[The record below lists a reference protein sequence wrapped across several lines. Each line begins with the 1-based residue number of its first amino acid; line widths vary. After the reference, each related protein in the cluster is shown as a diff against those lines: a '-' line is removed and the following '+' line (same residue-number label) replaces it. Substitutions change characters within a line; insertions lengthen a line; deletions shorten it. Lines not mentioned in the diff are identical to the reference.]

1 MVIGLGCRPD
11 ELALPL
17 YSNYVWLKLSWKR
30 LISHKRNLAAHLKM
44 FDPSP
49 LSLSSIPP
57 LRLVLAATETNGASQ
72 TQHRGLGVPVVFPS
86 MSVSRCASL
95 LLLSSCPLPAHII
108 FSGNQDAL
116 VDLSHRGR

>member
-17 YSNYVWLKLSWKR
+17 YSNYVRLKL
-30 LISHKRNLAAHLKM
+30 LETTHLPQAKSRCPPQDVWS
-44 FDPSP
+44 FSFC
-49 LSLSSIPP
+49 LSLSL
-57 LRLVLAATETNGASQ
+57 LRLVLAATETDVASQ

-95 LLLSSCPLPAHII
+95 LLLSSSPLPAHII
-108 FSGNQDAL
+108 FSVCLCAY
-116 VDLSHRGR
+116 V